1 MKNARH
7 PGFADFLADSK
18 EQEKQLLRD
27 NAPAVRQSHTP
38 RETLMGYRIG
48 EEVFEDFGLEAETHP
63 SGFIAVGDLAEEDI
77 LSVYR
82 DDPEDAYIRM
92 IDYHLQMDKLRKEV
106 DELVNLPDD
115 VETLIERFHDRVE
128 QDEAAAAMPIKPELA
143 NHFELMEL
151 DFDRVCF
158 GSRH

>member
-27 NAPAVRQSHTP
+27 NGPAVRQSHTP

-63 SGFIAVGDLAEEDI
+63 SDFLAVGDITEDHV
-77 LSVYR
+77 LSVFR
-82 DDPEDAYIRM
+82 DSPEDAYNRM
-92 IDYHLQMDKLRKEV
+92 IDHYLLRSTS
-106 DELVNLPDD
+106 DEEAVGLPDD
-115 VETLIERFHDRVE
+115 IEALVERYHDRIE
-128 QDEAAAAMPIKPELA
+128 QDEAAAATPIKPELA
-143 NHFELMEL
+143 THFELMEL